1 MDQVE
6 ETRTTV
12 GVGVQVNIIG
22 EAVADDQTETDRQVE
37 VPAHHHK
44 IAER

>member
-22 EAVADDQTETDRQVE
+22 EAVADDQTDRQVE